1 LKPYRYT
8 KSFRLTVD
16 VKGIDKA
23 GADQD
28 LTVEALQNLPE
39 PILFVGNEPVALPY
53 DYSDVDPSRAATPDS
68 GTGSGQPAS
77 SKKYLR
83 LEAWIPA
90 STLARS
96 SSVSFRI
103 PFGGIDLQSSQPLNF
118 SEPTVTRMGG
128 DDKFSIFRIAH
139 PLGFSSSVSV
149 DLDKTYAGPPELVST
164 SKLDFRFTV
173 PNEVASK
180 YQNLIVR
187 VGDAE
192 PYLLPLPPPDKPVLR
207 TTIDS
212 NGKPP
217 RLKQGTAGPIT
228 WTGTALESIK
238 SVQLNTNISSAKP
251 ADPANPTLPEAVP
264 AAFSVYDDGKR
275 IEVYFQESSTNI
287 IGRAEVELLTNA
299 NETFRLPIFISK
311 E

>member
-1 LKPYRYT
+1 
-8 KSFRLTVD
+8 
-16 VKGIDKA
+16 
-23 GADQD
+23 
-28 LTVEALQNLPE
+28 
-39 PILFVGNEPVALPY
+39 
-53 DYSDVDPSRAATPDS
+53 
-68 GTGSGQPAS
+68 
-77 SKKYLR
+77 
-83 LEAWIPA
+83 
-90 STLARS
+90 
-96 SSVSFRI
+96 
-103 PFGGIDLQSSQPLNF
+103 
-118 SEPTVTRMGG
+118 MGG
-128 DDKFSIFRIAH
+128 DDKSAVFRIAH

-192 PYLLPLPPPDKPVLR
+192 PYLLPLPPPDKPILR

-217 RLKQGTAGPIT
+217 QLQQGTLGPIT

-238 SVQLNTNISSAKP
+238 SARLNANISAVKP
-251 ADPANPTLPEAVP
+251 DDPAKIGPPAAVP
-264 AAFSVYDDGKR
+264 STFSIYDDGKR
-275 IEVYFQESSTNI
+275 IEVYFQEGSTDVV
-287 IGRAEVELLTNA
+287 GKAEVELTTNA

-311 E
+311 V